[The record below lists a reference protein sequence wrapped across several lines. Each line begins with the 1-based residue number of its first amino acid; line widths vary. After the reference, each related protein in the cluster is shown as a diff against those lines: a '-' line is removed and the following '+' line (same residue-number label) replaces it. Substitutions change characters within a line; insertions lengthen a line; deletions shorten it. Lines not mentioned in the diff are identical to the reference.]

1 LATFCSTSGPGYSKR
16 RGSIG
21 PLPAFSNQIAQS
33 SLELSCAVVAAAVER
48 KPMWPQ
54 EEEDVMLKES
64 QWVTRKTS
72 LPEVSAAVSSCAT

>member
-1 LATFCSTSGPGYSKR
+1 MATFCSTSGPGYSKR

-33 SLELSCAVVAAAVER
+33 SLELSRVVVAAAVER

-72 LPEVSAAVSSCAT
+72 LPEVSATVSSCAT